1 MCCAPV
7 INKVMAEIMDIKRW
21 RSHGVF
27 SSKSF
32 KLAEKIRTKNN
43 GQLDDRSID

>member
-1 MCCAPV
+1 MLLHPNWGKFKSFV
-7 INKVMAEIMDIKRW
+7 TSFINKVMAEIMDIKRW

-32 KLAEKIRTKNN
+32 KLAEKIRT
-43 GQLDDRSID
+43 